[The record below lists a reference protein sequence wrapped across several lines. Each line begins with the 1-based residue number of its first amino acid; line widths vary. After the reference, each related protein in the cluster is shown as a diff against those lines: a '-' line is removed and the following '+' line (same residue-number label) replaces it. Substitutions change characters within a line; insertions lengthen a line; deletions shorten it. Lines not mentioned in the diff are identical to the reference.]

1 MITLKKLKW
10 SNCFSYGSDN
20 ELQLDG
26 NTVTQIIG
34 TNGMGKSSIPLII
47 EEALY
52 NKNSKGIKKADIPNR
67 YVNDGYDIEL
77 DFEKDGNS
85 YSIQINRKSSIKILL
100 IKDGEDISSH
110 TATNTYK
117 TIQDIIGIDFKT
129 FSQLVY
135 QNTNASLQFLTATDT
150 NRKKFLIDLLRLDEY
165 VQLFEVFKEAS
176 RDSSSKLIEVTSE
189 INTIERWLQ
198 TNNLDGMIVQELL
211 NFEIDTEE
219 DEKSFRSLSI
229 ELANISEKNKKILS
243 NNKYKDLLSKIN
255 LDYINR
261 IEVTKKESYDEYQK
275 EVGQLEAAKKASER
289 MLEKLEKLGDV
300 CPTCEQEVDAEFKN
314 NLITQEKTLIDSL
327 KERKRSNEKIIYRI
341 KNNNAQFD
349 IKEKGKKEWE
359 DLFRNIDNSLPSE
372 ILNEEEL
379 KYKLSDVSNRL
390 KAAKKK
396 IEDIAKENEKR
407 TKQNTRIEIIQ
418 SQTNDFIE
426 KLEAAKKLLN
436 EYKELDS
443 NLEILKKA
451 FSTNGLLAYKIENLV
466 KELEQLANTY
476 LAELSDGRFTL
487 EFIVSNDK
495 LNVQITDN
503 ENIVDIL
510 ALSSGELAR
519 VNTATLIAI
528 RKLMSSISK
537 SKINIL
543 FLDEVIN
550 VLDDSGRE
558 KMVEVLLQED
568 LNTYVVS
575 HGWTHPLL
583 EKIEVINVLDD
594 SGREKMVEVLLQED
608 LNTYVVSHG
617 WTHPL
622 LEKVE
627 VVKEGNVSKLEW

>member
-1 MITLKKLKW
+1 MITLKNLKW
-10 SNCFSYGSDN
+10 SNCFSYGPDN
-20 ELQLDG
+20 EMCLED

-47 EEALY
+47 EEILY

-67 YVNDGYDIEL
+67 YVNDGYHICLEFD
-77 DFEKDGNS
+77 KDGSS
-85 YSIQINRKSSIKILL
+85 YSIVVDRKNSIKVKLE
-100 IKDGEDISSH
+100 KDGEDISSH

-117 TIQDIIGIDFKT
+117 TIQDIIGVDFKT

-135 QNTNASLQFLTATDT
+135 QNTNTSLQFLTATDT
-150 NRKKFLIDLLRLDEY
+150 NRKKFLIDLLHLDEY
-165 VQLFEVFKEAS
+165 VQLFEIFKEAS
-176 RDSSSKLIEVTSE
+176 RESSTKLVEITSE
-189 INTIERWLQ
+189 ISTIERWLQ
-198 TNNLDGMIVQELL
+198 TNKLEATNILPML

-219 DEKSFRSLSI
+219 EEKEFRSLSI
-229 ELANISEKNKKILS
+229 ELENISEKNKKILT
-243 NNKYKDLLSKIN
+243 NNHYKDLLGKVNI
-255 LDYINR
+255 DYINN
-261 IEVTKKESYDEYQK
+261 IKVSAKESYDEYQK

-289 MLEKLEKLGDV
+289 LLEKLGKLGDV
-300 CPTCEQEVDAEFKN
+300 CPTCEQNVDSDFKN
-314 NLITQEKTLIDSL
+314 NLIEQEKELIKSL
-327 KERKRSNEKIIYRI
+327 EIRKNSNEKIINRI
-341 KNNNAQFD
+341 KDNNAQFD
-349 IKEKGKKEWE
+349 IKQKGKKEWE
-359 DLFRNIDNSLPSE
+359 DLYRSIDTSLPSK
-372 ILNEEEL
+372 ILSESDL
-379 KYKLSDVSNRL
+379 KSKIEALSSTL
-390 KAAKKK
+390 KEAKKK
-396 IEDIAKENEKR
+396 IEQIARENEKR
-407 TKQNTRIEIIQ
+407 TKENTRIEIIQ
-418 SQTNDFIE
+418 SQTDGFIE
-426 KLEAAKKLLN
+426 KLEAAKEVLGQQ
-436 EYKELDS
+436 KELDS
-443 NLEILKKA
+443 NLEILNKA

-466 KELEQLANTY
+466 KELEELANTY

-550 VLDDSGRE
+550 VLDDAGRE
-558 KMVEVLLQED
+558 KLVEVLL
-568 LNTYVVS
+568 N
-575 HGWTHPLL
+575 
-583 EKIEVINVLDD
+583 
-594 SGREKMVEVLLQED
+594 ED

-627 VVKEGNVSKLEW
+627 VVKDGNVSRLEW

>member
-10 SNCFSYGSDN
+10 SNCFSYGSNN
-20 ELQLDG
+20 ELELDT

-67 YVNDGYDIEL
+67 YINDGYDIILE
-77 DFEKDGNS
+77 FEKDTNN
-85 YSIQINRKSSIKILL
+85 YSIQINRKSNIKVIL

-117 TIQDIIGIDFKT
+117 SIQEILGIDFKT

-176 RDSSSKLIEVTSE
+176 RISSNKLIEVSSE
-189 INTIERWLQ
+189 ITTIERWLQ
-198 TNNLDGMIVQELL
+198 TNNLEGMEVEELL
-211 NFEIDTEE
+211 KLEINTDE
-219 DEKSFRSLSI
+219 DEKQFRSLSI
-229 ELANISEKNKKILS
+229 ELQNISEKNKKILT
-243 NNKYKDLLSKIN
+243 NNQYKELLSKIN
-255 LDYINR
+255 IDYINSVK
-261 IEVTKKESYDEYQK
+261 VTQKESYDEYQK

-314 NLITQEKTLIDSL
+314 NLITQEKELIDSL
-327 KERKRSNEKIIYRI
+327 KLRKRSNEKIIYKI

-349 IKEKGKKEWE
+349 IKEKGQKEWE
-359 DLFRNIDNSLPSE
+359 DLYRSIDTSLPSKIIDKQTLEEKVRNVSTKLKEAKSKLEE
-372 ILNEEEL
+372 IA
-379 KYKLSDVSNRL
+379 R
-390 KAAKKK
+390 
-396 IEDIAKENEKR
+396 ENEKR

-418 SQTNDFIE
+418 SQTDDFIE
-426 KLEAAKKLLN
+426 KLNNAKTLLDQ
-436 EYKELDS
+436 EKDLSS

-466 KELEQLANTY
+466 KELEELANTY

-487 EFIVSNDK
+487 EFVVSNDK

-583 EKIEVINVLDD
+583 EKIEV
-594 SGREKMVEVLLQED
+594 
-608 LNTYVVSHG
+608 
-617 WTHPL
+617 
-622 LEKVE
+622 
-627 VVKEGNVSKLEW
+627 VKEGNVSKLEW

>member
-10 SNCFSYGSDN
+10 SNCFSYGADN
-20 ELQLDG
+20 ELQLDD

-100 IKDGEDISSH
+100 MKDGEDISSH

-176 RDSSSKLIEVTSE
+176 RDSSSKLIEITSE
-189 INTIERWLQ
+189 INTIEKWLQ

-211 NFEIDTEE
+211 NFEIDTED

-261 IEVTKKESYDEYQK
+261 IEITKKESYDEYQK

-300 CPTCEQEVDAEFKN
+300 CPTCEQEVDTEFKN
-314 NLITQEKTLIDSL
+314 NLITQEKNMIDSL

-379 KYKLSDVSNRL
+379 KYKLNEASNKL

-396 IEDIAKENEKR
+396 IEDIVKENEKR

-418 SQTNDFIE
+418 SQTDDFIE
-426 KLEAAKKLLN
+426 KLEAAKKVLN

-583 EKIEVINVLDD
+583 EKIEVI
-594 SGREKMVEVLLQED
+594 KQ
-608 LNTYVVSHG
+608 
-617 WTHPL
+617 
-622 LEKVE
+622 
-627 VVKEGNVSKLEW
+627 GNVSKLEW

>member
-10 SNCFSYGSDN
+10 SNCFSYGPDN
-20 ELQLDG
+20 ELELDT

-67 YVNDGYDIEL
+67 YINDGYDIILE
-77 DFEKDGNS
+77 FEKDNNN
-85 YSIQINRKSSIKILL
+85 YSIQVNRKSSIKVIL

-117 TIQDIIGIDFKT
+117 SIQEILGIDFKT

-176 RDSSSKLIEVTSE
+176 RISSNKLIEVSSE
-189 INTIERWLQ
+189 ITTIERWLQ
-198 TNNLDGMIVQELL
+198 TNKLEATDILPML

-219 DEKSFRSLSI
+219 EEKEFRSLSI
-229 ELANISEKNKKILS
+229 ELENISEKNKKILT
-243 NNKYKDLLSKIN
+243 NNQYKELLSKIN
-255 LDYINR
+255 IDYINSV
-261 IEVTKKESYDEYQK
+261 EVTQKESYDEYQK

-314 NLITQEKTLIDSL
+314 NLINQEKDLIESL
-327 KERKRSNEKIIYRI
+327 KTRKRSNEKIIYRI

-349 IKEKGKKEWE
+349 IKEKGQKEWE
-359 DLFRNIDNSLPSE
+359 DLYRSIDTSLPSKIIDKE
-372 ILNEEEL
+372 TLEEQVKNVSIKL
-379 KYKLSDVSNRL
+379 KEAKSKL
-390 KAAKKK
+390 
-396 IEDIAKENEKR
+396 EEIAKENERR

-418 SQTNDFIE
+418 SQTDEFVE
-426 KLEAAKKLLN
+426 KLNSAKTLLDQ
-436 EYKELDS
+436 EKDLSS

-466 KELEQLANTY
+466 KELEELANTY

-487 EFIVSNDK
+487 EFVVSNDK

-550 VLDDSGRE
+550 VLDDTGRE

-568 LNTYVVS
+568 LNTY
-575 HGWTHPLL
+575 
-583 EKIEVINVLDD
+583 I
-594 SGREKMVEVLLQED
+594 
-608 LNTYVVSHG
+608 VSHG

-627 VVKEGNVSKLEW
+627 VIKEGNVSKLEW

>member
-10 SNCFSYGSDN
+10 SNCFSYGPDN
-20 ELQLDG
+20 ELQLDD

-67 YVNDGYDIEL
+67 YINDGYDIEL
-77 DFEKDGNS
+77 EFEKSGKE
-85 YSIQINRKSSIKILL
+85 YLIRINRKNNIKVALL
-100 IKDGEDISSH
+100 EDGEDISSH

-117 TIQDIIGIDFKT
+117 SIQEILGIDFKT

-150 NRKKFLIDLLRLDEY
+150 NRKKFLIDLLRLEEY

-176 RDSSSKLIEVTSE
+176 RESSNKMIEVSSE
-189 INTIERWLQ
+189 ITTIEKWLSNNKLEA
-198 TNNLDGMIVQELL
+198 TNILPLL
-211 NFEIDTEE
+211 NLEIDTEE
-219 DEKSFRSLSI
+219 DEKIFRSLSI
-229 ELANISEKNKKILS
+229 ELKNISEKNKKILR
-243 NNKYKDLLSKIN
+243 NNQYKEMLGAIDIDKIQSS
-255 LDYINR
+255 L
-261 IEVTKKESYDEYQK
+261 ETLPATQSYDKYQSIIGEIEGAK
-275 EVGQLEAAKKASER
+275 RASDRMLQKLEQLEDK
-289 MLEKLEKLGDV
+289 
-300 CPTCEQEVDAEFKN
+300 CPTCEQDIDADFKDQ
-314 NLITQEKTLIDSL
+314 LIQAEKKTLGFLASE
-327 KERKRSNEKIIYRI
+327 KESNEDIIRQI
-341 KNNNAQFD
+341 KRNNAARANLSNAQ
-349 IKEKGKKEWE
+349 KEWE
-359 DLFRNIDNSLPSE
+359 DLFRNIDNTLPSS
-372 ILNEEEL
+372 ILDADELQERLDEVTLKLKTAKAKLADIALQNEE
-379 KYKLSDVSNRL
+379 
-390 KAAKKK
+390 
-396 IEDIAKENEKR
+396 ITKR
-407 TKQNTRIEIIQ
+407 NTRIEIIEA
-418 SQTNDFIE
+418 QTDGF
-426 KLEAAKKLLN
+426 LKKLAAAQEVL
-436 EYKELDS
+436 KEQKDLDS

-466 KELEQLANTY
+466 KELEELANSY

-537 SKINIL
+537 SRINIL

-550 VLDDSGRE
+550 VLDESGRE

-583 EKIEVINVLDD
+583 EKIEV
-594 SGREKMVEVLLQED
+594 
-608 LNTYVVSHG
+608 
-617 WTHPL
+617 
-622 LEKVE
+622 
-627 VVKEGNVSKLEW
+627 VKEGNVSKLEW

>member
-10 SNCFSYGSDN
+10 SNCFSYGPDN
-20 ELQLDG
+20 ELQLDD

-52 NKNSKGIKKADIPNR
+52 NKNSKGIKKGDIPNR
-67 YVNDGYDIEL
+67 YINDGYDIEL
-77 DFEKDGNS
+77 EFEKSGKK
-85 YSIQINRKSSIKILL
+85 YLIRINRKNNIKVALL
-100 IKDGEDISSH
+100 EDGEDISSH

-117 TIQDIIGIDFKT
+117 SIQEILGIDFKT

-150 NRKKFLIDLLRLDEY
+150 NRKKFLIDLLRLEEY

-176 RDSSSKLIEVTSE
+176 RESSNKMIEVSSE
-189 INTIERWLQ
+189 ITTIEKWLSNNKLEA
-198 TNNLDGMIVQELL
+198 TNILPLL
-211 NFEIDTEE
+211 NLEIDTDE
-219 DEKSFRSLSI
+219 DEKIFRSLSI
-229 ELANISEKNKKILS
+229 ELKNISEKNKKILR
-243 NNKYKDLLSKIN
+243 NNQYKEMLSKIN
-255 LDYINR
+255 IDELQSLPPV
-261 IEVTKKESYDEYQK
+261 EKLSYDKFQNIIGQVEGAKRASDRMLQK
-275 EVGQLEAAKKASER
+275 LEQLEDK
-289 MLEKLEKLGDV
+289 
-300 CPTCEQEVDAEFKN
+300 CPTCEQDIDAEFKDQ
-314 NLITQEKTLIDSL
+314 LIQAEKKTLGFL
-327 KERKRSNEKIIYRI
+327 ALQKKENEQIIEKI
-341 KNNNAQFD
+341 KKDNAEFTRR
-349 IKEKGKKEWE
+349 EKLQKEWE
-359 DLFRNIDNSLPSE
+359 DLFRNIDNTLPSS
-372 ILNEEEL
+372 ILDADELQGRLDEVTEKLKTAKAKLADIASQNEE
-379 KYKLSDVSNRL
+379 
-390 KAAKKK
+390 
-396 IEDIAKENEKR
+396 ITKR
-407 TKQNTRIEIIQ
+407 NTRIEII
-418 SQTNDFIE
+418 
-426 KLEAAKKLLN
+426 EAQREGFLKKLAAAQEVLN
-436 EYKELDS
+436 EQQELDS

-466 KELEQLANTY
+466 KELEELANSY

-537 SKINIL
+537 SRINIL

-550 VLDDSGRE
+550 VLDESGRE

-583 EKIEVINVLDD
+583 EKIEVI
-594 SGREKMVEVLLQED
+594 
-608 LNTYVVSHG
+608 
-617 WTHPL
+617 
-622 LEKVE
+622 
-627 VVKEGNVSKLEW
+627 KEGNVSKLEW